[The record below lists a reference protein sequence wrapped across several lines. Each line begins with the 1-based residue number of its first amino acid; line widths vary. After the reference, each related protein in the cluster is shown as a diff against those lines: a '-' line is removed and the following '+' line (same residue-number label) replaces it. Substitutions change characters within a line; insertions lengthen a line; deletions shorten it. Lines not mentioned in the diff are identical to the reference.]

1 MTIIGGEAV
10 LAWSE
15 CDRCYWGGIIT
26 GGRVRAGAREVRVEW
41 EDESPTS
48 WVNVNAV
55 VLLDRIPPPSELAAA
70 SLVWAVFEQDVE
82 DGVVTWRDF
91 FPAELSD
98 GEVAAAGSVAL
109 QWAEDG
115 ACPCG

>member
-1 MTIIGGEAV
+1 M

>member
-1 MTIIGGEAV
+1 M
-10 LAWSE
+10 
-15 CDRCYWGGIIT
+15 
-26 GGRVRAGAREVRVEW
+26 RAGAREVRVEW

-55 VLLDRIPPPSELAAA
+55 VLLDRIPPPSELARA
-70 SLVWAVFEQDVE
+70 SHVWAVFEQDVE
-82 DGVVTWRDF
+82 DGVVTWKDIF
-91 FPAELSD
+91 EAELSQ
-98 GEVAAAGSVAL
+98 GEGAAAGSVAL

>member
-1 MTIIGGEAV
+1 M

-15 CDRCYWGGIIT
+15 RDGCFWGGCIT
-26 GGRVRAGAREVRVEW
+26 GSRVRAGAREVRVEW
-41 EDESPTS
+41 EDGSPTS
-48 WVNVNAV
+48 WVNVIAV

-70 SLVWAVFEQDVE
+70 SGVWAVFEHDVE

-91 FPAELSD
+91 YEAELSH